1 MMDPTEFVEG
11 AGTSLLSRISNGDHV
26 AFASLFSH
34 HRNKVYTTA
43 LRLTG
48 SYTEAEEIVQDVF
61 VKIWVGRQKLTEVQ
75 DIESYLFIIARNL
88 IYDAMKRTARRKA
101 KLKVD
106 IPARDFSLP
115 EAENILQEKQ
125 LEQVVRDAID
135 QLPAQQKA
143 VYLLARNEGLTK
155 SEIAERLQLSPH
167 TVKSHYDRAVRSLRA
182 HCVSVL
188 KILLVIGFIR

>member
-1 MMDPTEFVEG
+1 MMDPNEFVESS
-11 AGTSLLSRISNGDHV
+11 GTSLLSRISNGDHV
-26 AFASLFSH
+26 AFASLFSR

-43 LRLTG
+43 VRMTG

-101 KLKVD
+101 KLKEDSPV
-106 IPARDFSLP
+106 RDFTLP
-115 EAENILQEKQ
+115 EAENLLQEKQ
-125 LEQVVRDAID
+125 LEQVIRDAID

-155 SEIAERLQLSPH
+155 SEIAERLHLSPH

-182 HCVSVL
+182 HCVGVL